1 MPSDTDQLS
10 GNDFIVSLEGFR
22 ILDTGVGYTTN
33 DDITITPDISGLEA
47 SVQMTEFGQIVSIQI
62 GTNVSGLS
70 GYPDIEINS
79 LTGEGAIIEPI
90 LSFARVSDFDE
101 IESETIGDVQLI
113 LDGPINTLR
122 GRSVLVER
130 GFTRKDLV
138 RVVDCVS

>member
-1 MPSDTDQLS
+1 
-10 GNDFIVSLEGFR
+10 
-22 ILDTGVGYTTN
+22 
-33 DDITITPDISGLEA
+33 
-47 SVQMTEFGQIVSIQI
+47 MTEFGQIVSIQI
-62 GTNVSGLS
+62 GTNACGLP

-90 LSFARVSDFDE
+90 LSFTRVSDFDE
-101 IESETIGDVQLI
+101 SVGDIQLE
-113 LDGPINTLR
+113 LDGPIDTLR